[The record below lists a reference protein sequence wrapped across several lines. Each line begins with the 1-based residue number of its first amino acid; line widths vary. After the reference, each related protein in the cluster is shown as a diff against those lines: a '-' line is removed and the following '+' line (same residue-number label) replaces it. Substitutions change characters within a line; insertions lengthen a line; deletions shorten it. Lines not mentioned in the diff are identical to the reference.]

1 MSDYPSE
8 EGGSMANSEYRGE
21 QARTIDRST
30 GSTRRSVLFAPL
42 GMLGLLA
49 VQFLLGIAVNLY
61 VQIPSAGFG
70 MAEMMRN
77 GPLVMVHMMLGMM
90 LAVGAMIAVG
100 VALPYGRGAVSW
112 AVAALGGILVA
123 GLGGLLFLMD
133 GQSNGT
139 SYLMAVGFLIATGSY
154 VAQIVVAS

>member
-1 MSDYPSE
+1 MVS
-8 EGGSMANSEYRGE
+8 SEYRGE
-21 QARTIDRST
+21 QARKMDRST
-30 GSTRRSVLFAPL
+30 GPVRRSVLFAPL

-61 VQIPSAGFG
+61 VQIPPAGFR
-70 MAEMMRN
+70 MMEMMRS

-90 LAVGAMIAVG
+90 LAVGAMVAVG
-100 VALPYGRGAVSW
+100 VALPYGRRVVSCAVT
-112 AVAALGGILVA
+112 ALGGILVA

-154 VAQIVVAS
+154 VGQIVVAS

>member
-1 MSDYPSE
+1 MV
-8 EGGSMANSEYRGE
+8 NSEYRGE
-21 QARTIDRST
+21 QAHIIDGST
-30 GSTRRSVLFAPL
+30 GATRRSVLFAPL

-61 VQIPSAGFG
+61 IRIPSAGFG
-70 MAEMMRN
+70 MAEMMRS

-90 LAVGAMIAVG
+90 LAVGAMVAVG
-100 VALPYGRGAVSW
+100 VALPYGRRVVICAI
-112 AVAALGGILVA
+112 AALGGILVA
-123 GLGGLLFLMD
+123 GLGGLLFLLD
-133 GQSNGT
+133 GQSNGN